1 MKKSLFKTLALLCG
15 AVLLCSC
22 GVEEFPGSLL
32 SKNDVPIPI
41 RKDFYDRN
49 GNSVTL
55 TEVLNYRDE
64 NKVTIYFTDQAGN
77 TCESCYQ
84 NGSWRMTSKE
94 FDPADLR
101 QNLPPAV
108 YDALVKRAG
117 NPDNLQ
123 FDHYGIMMY
132 MRPGFAHTAY
142 EFRGKV
148 GTDPGRGPDFFL
160 LVNEDGTVLKDMM
173 STFNYSGCSDNLF
186 AEMDYISGRY
196 PDCEF
201 RAQVNAGGKTL
212 YIIDQDGFRKEVY
225 FYYNAGSSR
234 DVPET
239 WIRTVWQVEP
249 ESVPAYAWESFRDYF
264 VRYPE
269 AQRFEPNTYF
279 YRESHYEAS
288 CYGFSDYKS
297 DSDYRIVWI
306 VAAE

>member
-77 TCESCYQ
+77 TCESRYQ
-84 NGSWRMTSKE
+84 NGSWLMTSKE

-101 QNLPPAV
+101 QNLPSAV
-108 YDALVKRAG
+108 YDAFVDRAG

-123 FDHYGIMMY
+123 FGNYGIMMY

-160 LVNEDGTVLKDMM
+160 LINEDGTVLKT
-173 STFNYSGCSDNLF
+173 SECHFNYSGCSENF
-186 AEMDYISGRY
+186 YPEMDYISGRY
-196 PDCEF
+196 PGSVF
-201 RAQVNAGGKTL
+201 RALVNRGGKTL
-212 YIIDQDGFRKEVY
+212 YIIDQDGFRKDIY
-225 FYYNAGSSR
+225 FDYNPSGR
-234 DVPET
+234 DVSET
-239 WIRTVWQVEP
+239 WVETVWWVES
-249 ESVPAYAWESFRDYF
+249 ESVPASAWESFGDYF

-269 AQRFEPNTYF
+269 EQRFEPNAYF
-279 YRESHYEAS
+279 YKESRYGDS
-288 CYGFSDYKS
+288 CYGFSDYRS
-297 DSDYRIVWI
+297 DSNYRIVWI
-306 VAAE
+306 AAEE